1 MTVQLQLNSDNW
13 EQIYNDSFRVVS
25 VSDKLFV
32 PFQEILIPTLVNKH
46 IIAVYINTE
55 IPKGAKWNYAGY
67 LIQRL
72 ELGLSVGGDSKFDEF
87 SRRKLFL
94 NRIKLIIFPK
104 ITNAYTLSFELP
116 EWFKTAKIL
125 IWQYLGNDIDSTENL
140 IYALRNDVTR
150 LEQKIDDISNY
161 SGGA

>member
-1 MTVQLQLNSDNW
+1 MTVQLQLNNENW
-13 EQIYNDSFRVVS
+13 EQIYNDTFQVVS

-32 PFQEILIPTLVNKH
+32 PFQEIIIPTPINKH

-55 IPKGAKWNYAGY
+55 IPQGAKWNYAGH

-72 ELGLSVGGDSKFDEF
+72 NLGLSVGTESSFDEF

-104 ITNAYTLSFELP
+104 VSDTYTLSFELP

-125 IWQYLGNDIDSTENL
+125 IWQYLGSGIDSTESL
-140 IYALRNDVTR
+140 IYALRSDITR

-161 SGGA
+161 SSGS